1 MPMPSITADLL
12 AVLALASAALAL
24 LTIRL
29 RQRSFTFF
37 NGGILLAVCLLI
49 VSGLPILSHLPW
61 AEWVDASLDQVVALL
76 HFFEV
81 AYTVWTL

>member
-1 MPMPSITADLL
+1 MHMPSIITDLL
-12 AVLALASAALAL
+12 AVLALASAALVL

-29 RQRSFTFF
+29 GQRSLTFF

-61 AEWVDASLDQVVALL
+61 AEWVDDTLDQVVALL
-76 HFFEV
+76 HFLEV

>member
-1 MPMPSITADLL
+1 MPSITADLL

-24 LTIRL
+24 LTG
-29 RQRSFTFF
+29 QRSLTFF

-76 HFFEV
+76 HFLEV

>member
-1 MPMPSITADLL
+1 MHMPSITADLL

-29 RQRSFTFF
+29 GPRSLTFF
-37 NGGILLAVCLLI
+37 NGGILFAVCLLI
-49 VSGLPILSHLPW
+49 ASGLPILSHLPW
-61 AEWVDASLDQVVALL
+61 AEWADATLDQAVALL
-76 HFFEV
+76 HFLEV